1 MKRHKRIGVLI
12 LFLITLFNIKAFAYN
27 PEILVGNRSIFYQH
41 AISTS
46 LHSKFKFNN
55 ITQFDN
61 EYFNNR
67 NNIYFIRNS
76 ISYPIFKNF
85 SINAALGL
93 KNPGSF
99 STLFINYNLS
109 KNNFILNYSIG
120 FTLQK
125 KYSYEQMFII
135 EKNIPINK
143 NIAIHTK
150 FQALT
155 NITQTEYLR
164 GFQHFRIGLKHH
176 SFNYGLASNFDQFNN
191 NKRTLQN
198 YGIYIKKII

>member
-1 MKRHKRIGVLI
+1 MKRHLRIQVFLAVFFTAYTLKSLAYHPELI
-12 LFLITLFNIKAFAYN
+12 I
-27 PEILVGNRSIFYQH
+27 GNRSVFYQH
-41 AISTS
+41 SISTS
-46 LHSKFKFNN
+46 LHSKFRFNN

-61 EYFNNR
+61 EYFNNK

-76 ISYPIFKNF
+76 VSYPLHKNF

-99 STLFINYNLS
+99 STLFINYNLT
-109 KNNFILNYSIG
+109 KNNFILNYSVG

-135 EKNIPINK
+135 EKNIPVHK

-164 GFQHFRIGLKHH
+164 GFQHFRVGLKQH
-176 SFNYGLASNFDQFNN
+176 SFNYGLAANFDQFNN
-191 NKRTLQN
+191 NKRTLHN